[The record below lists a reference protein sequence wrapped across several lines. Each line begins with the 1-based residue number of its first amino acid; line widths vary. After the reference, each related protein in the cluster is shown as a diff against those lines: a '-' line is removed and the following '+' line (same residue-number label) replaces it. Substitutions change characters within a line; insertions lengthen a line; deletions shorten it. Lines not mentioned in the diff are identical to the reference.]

1 MRSTSNEGEP
11 SALPTETS
19 PLLSQSHSQNGVLA
33 NGNNVEEGSVDTS
46 PNKHPMADKMHILLP
61 AIGVGVYLVA
71 VDQLLAVA
79 TYARIGS
86 ELNALNNTSWIAT
99 AYFLTLTS
107 FQPLYGKLSDIFGR
121 KACLLFA
128 YAVFGIGCLGC
139 GLAQSMTQLCVAR
152 AVAGIGG
159 GGMSS
164 VVSILLSDIVPLQER
179 GVWQGY
185 INVVYA
191 AGTSTGGPLGGLFA
205 DSLGWRWSFMIQA
218 PMCLVAWVSV
228 YCILDLEPP
237 SKDHWVAKVRQI
249 DFLGAFTLVLA
260 VVSLL
265 TGLDSGPNL
274 GWSNRITI
282 VSLSLTP
289 VLFALFLFVEMKIAK
304 HPFAPG
310 HIILSRDLLLCYIVN
325 MCGMAG
331 EMAVMFFV
339 PLYFQAVEGL
349 SATASGSMLVP
360 ATIAGVL
367 GSLAGGWIIKRTGKF
382 YWPTVISY
390 GILFFS
396 MIPLIVSVWFRSL
409 VGTNT
414 GFVLSAIGNGGG
426 ITTVLIALLAN
437 AATEDTA
444 VAIACSYLFRSLG
457 SSVGVGTSSA
467 VLQQVLRTQL
477 ASRIGDDAGQVEEK
491 VRQSLDAIKQLP
503 PLVAEQ
509 VRSSYQ
515 TAIIGSFVPSL
526 LFGLVCFTAAFWIK
540 EKSLK
545 R

>member
-1 MRSTSNEGEP
+1 
-11 SALPTETS
+11 
-19 PLLSQSHSQNGVLA
+19 
-33 NGNNVEEGSVDTS
+33 
-46 PNKHPMADKMHILLP
+46 
-61 AIGVGVYLVA
+61 
-71 VDQLLAVA
+71 
-79 TYARIGS
+79 
-86 ELNALNNTSWIAT
+86 
-99 AYFLTLTS
+99 
-107 FQPLYGKLSDIFGR
+107 
-121 KACLLFA
+121 
-128 YAVFGIGCLGC
+128 
-139 GLAQSMTQLCVAR
+139 
-152 AVAGIGG
+152 
-159 GGMSS
+159 
-164 VVSILLSDIVPLQER
+164 
-179 GVWQGY
+179 
-185 INVVYA
+185 
-191 AGTSTGGPLGGLFA
+191 
-205 DSLGWRWSFMIQA
+205 MIQA

-228 YCILDLEPP
+228 YFILELEPP

-310 HIILSRDLLLCYIVN
+310 HIILSRDLLPCYIVN

-396 MIPLIVSVWFRSL
+396 MIPLTVSVWFRSL

-426 ITTVLIALLAN
+426 KFQFPFMLSFLFAPPPRISINATSTLYSTPYAICMCIYFVVQAETNMDYSPRHYYRSHRSSRECGHRGHRSCHRLLVSLPLTRLQRRRRYKFRRSPAGS
-437 AATEDTA
+437 EDT
-444 VAIACSYLFRSLG
+444 
-457 SSVGVGTSSA
+457 TSFPYW
-467 VLQQVLRTQL
+467 R
-477 ASRIGDDAGQVEEK
+477 RCRPG
-491 VRQSLDAIKQLP
+491 
-503 PLVAEQ
+503 
-509 VRSSYQ
+509 
-515 TAIIGSFVPSL
+515 
-526 LFGLVCFTAAFWIK
+526 
-540 EKSLK
+540 
-545 R
+545 